1 MKYGI
6 ISFSAPGSTKKKKL
20 PSFVKPSKP
29 PKVPNG
35 YISRGTADFFHAS
48 SCTTRLCT
56 FLASLVVDFHQST
69 GQGYLKF
76 AWVTYNHSK
85 MKESTDSKSTIFIT
99 LLQFFQILPPKITQ
113 KFQLLRLATSKTPHG
128 TPRVFVTTVPS
139 SPPPKMVSGVSAV
152 FAKSRLGAISIAN
165 WKRHLPTMSWH
176 WGDSLSHD
184 KNAVPTAG
192 YGRYVFPKMW
202 YLRISKDSWM

>member
-6 ISFSAPGSTKKKKL
+6 ISFSAPGSTPKKKL

-85 MKESTDSKSTIFIT
+85 MKESRLKIYNLHHSIA
-99 LLQFFQILPPKITQ
+99 ILPNSSIENHAKVSAFASCN
-113 KFQLLRLATSKTPHG
+113 FQNATWH
-128 TPRVFVTTVPS
+128 PS
-139 SPPPKMVSGVSAV
+139 CFCHNRPIIPTSKMVSGVSAV
-152 FAKSRLGAISIAN
+152 FATSRLGAISIAN

-176 WGDSLSHD
+176 WGYSLSHD
-184 KNAVPTAG
+184 KNAVPMAG
-192 YGRYVFPKMW
+192 YGRYVFPKM
-202 YLRISKDSWM
+202 